1 MKDKEFIPS
10 FDEEEEFRQGYR
22 VYKLDPTPH
31 FDRRYRLEFLLTL
44 PGVMMIKDK
53 DGRIAHQFK
62 TYQNYVIKFTKSY
75 NERISQLGIDPEK
88 YENGFESLNPIIPL
102 SKSLLKNI
110 IGTINIDLPEPSPR
124 DVYLEL
130 RGVFDKYIEVEPEV
144 ITLLSIYTV
153 ATYFFRLFNT
163 FPYLYIF
170 GPRQSGKT
178 KLLALMT
185 KLCYN
190 AVSTVNLSASALFR
204 VVNDFGST
212 LVIDESEYLKDM
224 EKKSDIQ
231 TLLLAGYKKD
241 TANVM
246 RVEGEEKKQVRI
258 FNVFGPKI
266 MASINYPHDILLD
279 RCIMINMLRGSS
291 EKINLEPS
299 ESFQDIRDKLYLL
312 LFTKFDEIYN
322 MRDLDNFNNPL
333 LVAREKEL
341 WRPLL
346 VTATWLSQYL
356 SDEEKA
362 QLMADLDKVISD
374 NYAKKTEMRTD
385 SELNTLLY
393 VLSKIV
399 HEDGYVAVAIIRS
412 ALLDE
417 YRDDE
422 NELRQVQKIWTPEK
436 IGRLLT
442 ALKFQKKRKAEGIHY
457 YIKVDDVKR
466 LCQSYNVTMPEEE
479 SASQTEL
486 GGIDDGG
493 NN

>member
-1 MKDKEFIPS
+1 LKDKEFIPS

-44 PGVMMIKDK
+44 PGVMTIKDK
-53 DGRIAHQFK
+53 NGRIVHQFK

-75 NERISQLGIDPEK
+75 NERISQLSIDPEK

-110 IGTINIDLPEPSPR
+110 IGTINIDLPEPNPR

-144 ITLLSIYTV
+144 ITLLSIYTI

-266 MASINYPHDILLD
+266 MASINYPHDVLLD

-333 LVAREKEL
+333 LVAREREL
-341 WRPLL
+341 WRQLL

-385 SELNTLLY
+385 SELNMLLY

-417 YRDDE
+417 YTEE
-422 NELRQVQKIWTPEK
+422 NEQKQAQKIWTPEK

-479 SASQTEL
+479 SAGQTEL
-486 GGIDDGG
+486 GVSEG
-493 NN
+493 